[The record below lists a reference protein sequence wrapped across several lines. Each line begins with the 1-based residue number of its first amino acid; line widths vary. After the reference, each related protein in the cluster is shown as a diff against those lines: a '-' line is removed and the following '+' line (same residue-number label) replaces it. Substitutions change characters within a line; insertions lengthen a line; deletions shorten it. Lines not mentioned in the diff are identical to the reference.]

1 MKKETNP
8 KAKRNG
14 LWCNVL
20 IVAALLLIVAVLM
33 VVLRRNAPANV
44 DAARSSE
51 TTNTAIVSGIAAS
64 PPVCG

>member
-20 IVAALLLIVAVLM
+20 IVAALLLIW
-33 VVLRRNAPANV
+33 RY
-44 DAARSSE
+44 
-51 TTNTAIVSGIAAS
+51 
-64 PPVCG
+64 

>member
-20 IVAALLLIVAVLM
+20 IVAALLLIV
-33 VVLRRNAPANV
+33 
-44 DAARSSE
+44 SS
-51 TTNTAIVSGIAAS
+51 TSSLTAS
-64 PPVCG
+64 

>member
-14 LWCNVL
+14 LLCNVL

-44 DAARSSE
+44 DANAPLQNRCQIYRSG
-51 TTNTAIVSGIAAS
+51 TIPA
-64 PPVCG
+64 

>member
-20 IVAALLLIVAVLM
+20 IVTALLLIVAVLM
-33 VVLRRNAPANV
+33 VVLRWNAPAKNFYQCKNSM
-44 DAARSSE
+44 A
-51 TTNTAIVSGIAAS
+51 
-64 PPVCG
+64 

>member
-20 IVAALLLIVAVLM
+20 IVAALLLSYAYLSCI
-33 VVLRRNAPANV
+33 
-44 DAARSSE
+44 
-51 TTNTAIVSGIAAS
+51 
-64 PPVCG
+64 